1 MSKSPPAKLFGVMTK
16 AEASAVTESPPE
28 ILRPAATER
37 VYQPPV
43 REARDGLTI
52 RVLQEDNQR
61 LAKMSVFENRTKQSL
76 LDQAIREFLD
86 KSGY

>member
-1 MSKSPPAKLFGVMTK
+1 MSKSPAAKLFGVMTK

-43 REARDGLTI
+43 RLTI